1 MAQPERLFAMQLAL
15 AAGKVNVDQ
24 MLDEMTSN
32 QFSEWQAFYRVNPFG
47 AGAETYRFAMQQA
60 HIVNSPHFSSKK
72 LRSPDEFMP
81 VFKEKKQTIE
91 QQIALFNR
99 LG

>member
-1 MAQPERLFAMQLAL
+1 MQLAL
-15 AAGKVNVDQ
+15 AAGIVDVDS
-24 MLDEMTSN
+24 MLNGMTSN

-47 AGAETYRFAMQQA
+47 AGAETRRFAIQQA

-72 LRSPDEFMP
+72 LRKPDEFMP
-81 VFKEKKQTIE
+81 VFKEKKQTIK
-91 QQIALFNR
+91 QQIAMFDR

>member
-15 AAGKVNVDQ
+15 AAGKVNVDE
-24 MLDEMTSN
+24 MLDGMTSN

-47 AGAETYRFAMQQA
+47 AGAETERFAIQQA

-72 LRSPDEFMP
+72 LRSPSEFMP
-81 VFKEKKQTIE
+81 AFKKKKQTIE

>member
-1 MAQPERLFAMQLAL
+1 MQLAL
-15 AAGKVNVDQ
+15 AAGIVNVDN
-24 MLDEMTSN
+24 MLDGMTSN

-47 AGAETYRFAMQQA
+47 AGAETNRFAIQQA

-81 VFKEKKQTIE
+81 VFNEKKQTIE
-91 QQIALFNR
+91 QQIALVNR